1 METGIRI
8 LLLTLMGLALGT
20 VAATSVLAAEQTQ
33 QQPEQVIKPEIDR
46 RKVKEPDI
54 DTENFEIGPYVGILA
69 IEDFGTN
76 FLWGLRFDY
85 HITPSFFAEFQY
97 GRSEAGKTSF
107 EELAGDVELLTDEE
121 RQYSFYNL
129 SVGYNLL
136 PGESF
141 VGRKA
146 AFNSALYLIGGIGST
161 DFAGDNHA
169 TFNFGVGFRI
179 LPLDW
184 MALEL
189 TARDHIFNIDILGT
203 EKTTNNI
210 ELSGAVTFFF

>member
-1 METGIRI
+1 MEIGIRI
-8 LLLTLMGLALGT
+8 LLLTLMRVALPMVIGLP
-20 VAATSVLAAEQTQ
+20 VLAAEETQ

-76 FLWGLRFDY
+76 FLWGVRFDY
-85 HITPSFFAEFQY
+85 HVTPAFFAEFQY
-97 GRSEAGKTSF
+97 GRSEAGTTSF
-107 EELAGDVELLTDEE
+107 ENLAGDVELLTDEE

-129 SVGYNLL
+129 SVGYDLL

-141 VGRKA
+141 IGRKA

-161 DFAGDNHA
+161 DFAGDDHV
-169 TFNFGVGFRI
+169 TFNFGVGYRI

-184 MALEL
+184 MALHL
-189 TARDHIFNIDILGT
+189 TARDHIFDIDILGS